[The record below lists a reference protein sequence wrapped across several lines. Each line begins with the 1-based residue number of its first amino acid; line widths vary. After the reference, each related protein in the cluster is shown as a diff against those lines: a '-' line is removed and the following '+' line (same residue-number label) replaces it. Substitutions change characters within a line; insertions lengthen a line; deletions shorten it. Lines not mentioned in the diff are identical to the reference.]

1 MSTCTDLYPSAPT
14 VDQPCGSDDVEL
26 TPAAITNGVGVI
38 SVTVWLLW
46 MLATGR
52 LVTRREHENR
62 VGDLK
67 DRITTDAETIE
78 SLTGSVQ
85 KQTVN
90 GDLTVSL
97 LRSIDRTANEKS
109 GGE

>member
-1 MSTCTDLYPSAPT
+1 MDVLPPGWEDLSARGLLGL
-14 VDQPCGSDDVEL
+14 VVLLVLLG
-26 TPAAITNGVGVI
+26 
-38 SVTVWLLW
+38 WLIPK
-46 MLATGR
+46 R
-52 LVTRREHENR
+52 LQDKR
-62 VGDLK
+62 
-67 DRITTDAETIE
+67 DAEKDATIDFQRRTIE

-97 LRSIDRTANEKS
+97 LRSIDRTANEKG